1 MECFVPLRFEN
12 HNEKCLNQTLSSM
25 GFMNGRF
32 YSSSLLNYPS
42 IMTEE
47 NQVAVQIEENHEHQE
62 EGEDAEAELE
72 AMKQRVKEMEEEA
85 AKLRE
90 MQAQV
95 EKEMN
100 LTTEEDKEAI
110 DARSIYVGNVDYA
123 ATPEDLQNHFQ
134 SCGTI
139 NRVTILC
146 DKFSGHPKGYAYV
159 EFADPSSVAN
169 AMLLDNTVLR
179 GRPIKVTAKR
189 TNIPGYARGRGG
201 RGARASWR
209 GGFYGHGAYFAPTFR
224 GRGRGRRATAFAPY

>member
-1 MECFVPLRFEN
+1 MA
-12 HNEKCLNQTLSSM
+12 
-25 GFMNGRF
+25 
-32 YSSSLLNYPS
+32 
-42 IMTEE
+42 EE
-47 NQVAVQIEENHEHQE
+47 IPAAAIQIEENQEHHED
-62 EGEDAEAELE
+62 GDVTEDAEALE

-100 LTTEEDKEAI
+100 LTSEEDKEAI

-146 DKFSGHPKGYAYV
+146 DKWSGHPKGYAYV
-159 EFADPSSVAN
+159 EFADPSLVAN
-169 AMLLDNTVLR
+169 AMSLDNSLLR
-179 GRPIKVTAKR
+179 GRAIKVTAKR
-189 TNIPGYARGRGG
+189 TNIPGYTRGRGG

-209 GGFYGHGAYFAPTFR
+209 GGYYGHGAYYSPTTFR
-224 GRGRGRRATAFAPY
+224 GRARGRRASFAPY

>member
-1 MECFVPLRFEN
+1 MA
-12 HNEKCLNQTLSSM
+12 
-25 GFMNGRF
+25 
-32 YSSSLLNYPS
+32 
-42 IMTEE
+42 EE
-47 NQVAVQIEENHEHQE
+47 NQAAITSIVAVPAMEETAHEHQE

-100 LTTEEDKEAI
+100 LTSEEDKEAI

-146 DKFSGHPKGYAYV
+146 DKYSGHPKGYAYV
-159 EFADPSSVAN
+159 EFADSSLVTN

-179 GRPIKVTAKR
+179 GRTIKVTAKR
-189 TNIPGYARGRGG
+189 TNIPGFARGRGV
-201 RGARASWR
+201 RGGRASWR
-209 GGFYGHGAYFAPTFR
+209 GGFYGHGAYFGPTFR
-224 GRGRGRRATAFAPY
+224 GRRAASYAPY

>member
-1 MECFVPLRFEN
+1 MV
-12 HNEKCLNQTLSSM
+12 
-25 GFMNGRF
+25 
-32 YSSSLLNYPS
+32 
-42 IMTEE
+42 EE
-47 NQVAVQIEENHEHQE
+47 NPAAAIQIEENQEHHE
-62 EGEDAEAELE
+62 EGDVTEDAEAELE

-100 LTTEEDKEAI
+100 LTSEEDKEAI

-146 DKFSGHPKGYAYV
+146 DKWSGHPKGYAYV
-159 EFADPSSVAN
+159 EFADPSLVAN
-169 AMLLDNTVLR
+169 AMSLDNSLLR
-179 GRPIKVTAKR
+179 GRAIKVTAKR
-189 TNIPGYARGRGG
+189 TNIPGYTRGGRGG

-209 GGFYGHGAYFAPTFR
+209 GGYYGHGGAYYGPTFR
-224 GRGRGRRATAFAPY
+224 GRARGRRASFAPY

>member
-1 MECFVPLRFEN
+1 
-12 HNEKCLNQTLSSM
+12 
-25 GFMNGRF
+25 
-32 YSSSLLNYPS
+32 
-42 IMTEE
+42 MTDET
-47 NQVAVQIEENHEHQE
+47 VQIDQSDSHHE
-62 EGEDAEAELE
+62 EGDVTEDAEAEIE

-100 LTTEEDKEAI
+100 LTSEEDKEAI

-146 DKFSGHPKGYAYV
+146 DKWSGHPKGYAYV
-159 EFADPSSVAN
+159 EFADPSLVTN

-179 GRPIKVTAKR
+179 GRAIKVTAKR
-189 TNIPGYARGRGG
+189 TNIPGYTNTRGRSG
-201 RGARASWR
+201 RGTRASWR
-209 GGFYGHGAYFAPTFR
+209 GGYYGHGAYYSPTFR
-224 GRGRGRRATAFAPY
+224 GSRARGRRASFAPY

>member
-1 MECFVPLRFEN
+1 N

-134 SCGTI
+134 SC
-139 NRVTILC
+139 
-146 DKFSGHPKGYAYV
+146 

-224 GRGRGRRATAFAPY
+224 GRG

>member
-1 MECFVPLRFEN
+1 MADEN
-12 HNEKCLNQTLSSM
+12 
-25 GFMNGRF
+25 
-32 YSSSLLNYPS
+32 P
-42 IMTEE
+42 
-47 NQVAVQIEENHEHQE
+47 AVQIEENQEHHE
-62 EGEDAEAELE
+62 EGDVTEDAEAELE

-100 LTTEEDKEAI
+100 LTSEEDKEAI

-146 DKFSGHPKGYAYV
+146 DKWSGHPKGYAYV
-159 EFADPSSVAN
+159 EFADPSLVAN
-169 AMLLDNTVLR
+169 AMSLDNSVLR
-179 GRPIKVTAKR
+179 GRAIKVTAKR
-189 TNIPGYARGRGG
+189 TNIPGYTRGRGG
-201 RGARASWR
+201 RGARAAWR
-209 GGFYGHGAYFAPTFR
+209 GGYYGHGGAYYSPTFR
-224 GRGRGRRATAFAPY
+224 GRARGRRATFAPY